1 MVSNIVIFTNNLCFI
16 VQGGV
21 TDAIDLTTF
30 SSVPVGENLTDDTK
44 TSGILNNSHPSVS
57 SAHEATVLDQSGLG
71 SIQSEGGH
79 FNDGKIAGEVC
90 ANYSCL

>member
-1 MVSNIVIFTNNLCFI
+1 M
-16 VQGGV
+16 